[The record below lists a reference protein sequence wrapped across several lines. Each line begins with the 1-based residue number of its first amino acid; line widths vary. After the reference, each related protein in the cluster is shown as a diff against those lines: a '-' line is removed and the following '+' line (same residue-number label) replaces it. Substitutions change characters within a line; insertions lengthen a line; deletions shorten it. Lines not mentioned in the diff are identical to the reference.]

1 MDNEKAGGLGRY
13 ISKTEAWALSIGCAV
28 GWGAFVMPGT
38 TFLPLAGP
46 VGTALGMLVGAA
58 VMLII
63 GVNYHFLMNKY
74 PDAGGTLTYSIRAFG
89 YDHGLLSAWFLILVY
104 IAIMWANATAIV
116 LIARN
121 LFGQDFQWGFQYKVA
136 GYDIFMG
143 EVILTLFVIVIFGLI
158 CMHSKRLA
166 IVIQTIMAM
175 IMVGGVLCCAFM
187 VLAKGGGAELLN
199 PPFSPQEMGI
209 PTQVLEIAMLS
220 PWAFVGF
227 ESISNS
233 TQGFKFSPK
242 KSLPVMAWALVGGA
256 ACYILLAFIA
266 SCARPEGVKNW
277 VDYLDRL
284 DSMSG
289 YASIPTFYSV
299 HTAMGETGIAIL
311 GITVTAG
318 IVTGLVGNYIA
329 ASRLMY
335 AMCED
340 GILPEWFGRL
350 NKDGNPSNAVCFL
363 MLLSLFVPFVGR
375 AAIGWIVDVT
385 TIGAL
390 IAYAYTSAAAFKLSK
405 EDGKTGVRITGMT
418 GLVLSLLSFYYFMVP
433 NAWLNNALSTESY
446 LILIIWSII
455 GLFFFRLVYSRDTQ
469 NRFGKS
475 SAVWLVLLFIIFFT
489 SMLWLREA
497 AQDSAK
503 RVLKDLNYYNTEEL
517 SEHNV
522 VLNDKESLEAQQYL
536 EEKMDEVSGDMVR
549 NSWMQL
555 GVIFAA
561 LVIMLNI
568 YRAMMQRENRI
579 EMQKIKAEESSRAKS
594 SFLSNMSHD
603 IRTPMNAIIGYT
615 TLAKK
620 EKNVP
625 PEIDAYL
632 TKIEASGRHLLTLIN
647 DVLDLSR
654 IENGKMELEPES
666 MNIVTAFDE
675 MKELFAAQMGAKSIN
690 YKVDCAGVVHKM
702 VICDNSRLERVLLN
716 LISNAC
722 KYTPDGGR
730 VSVTLKEE
738 EISEKESLYV
748 ISVKDTGIG
757 MSPEFAATVF
767 EEYSRDKSAASIQ
780 GTGLG
785 MAITK
790 SIIDLMGGTI
800 EVKSEEGKGSEFII
814 SLKLELSEEPEL
826 VPEKAGDEAV
836 QSDFSG
842 MRLLLV
848 DDNAVNREIA
858 AMILKEYGFEL
869 DTAENGKIAL
879 DMVSATA
886 PGYYRAILMDVQMP
900 VMGGYEATRAIRAL
914 DNAERAS
921 VPVIAMTANAF
932 TEDINEAKE
941 AGMNAHVAKPID
953 VAQLIQTLKEVLK

>member
-1 MDNEKAGGLGRY
+1 METENTGGLRRY
-13 ISKTEAWALSIGCAV
+13 ISRTEAWALSIGCAV

-46 VGTALGMLVGAA
+46 VGTALGMLIGAA
-58 VMLII
+58 VMFII
-63 GVNYHFLMNKY
+63 GINYHFLMNKY
-74 PDAGGTLTYSIRAFG
+74 PDAGGTLTYAIRAFG

-121 LFGQDFQWGFQYKVA
+121 LFGDDLQWGFQYKVA

-143 EVILTLFVIVIFGLI
+143 EALLTLFIIVFFGLI
-158 CMHSKRLA
+158 CIQSKRLA
-166 IVIQTIMAM
+166 IVIQTVMAV
-175 IMVGGVLCCAFM
+175 ILVGGVLYCAAM
-187 VLAKGGGAELLN
+187 VLGRGGRPDFLA
-199 PPFSPQEMGI
+199 PAFSPQPQAV
-209 PTQVLEIAMLS
+209 PTQILEIAMLA

-242 KSLPVMAWALVGGA
+242 KSLLIMAEALIAGA
-256 ACYILLAFIA
+256 ACYILLALIA
-266 SCARPEGVKNW
+266 ASARPEGIENW
-277 VDYLDRL
+277 ADYVTKLD
-284 DSMSG
+284 DMGG
-289 YASIPTFYSV
+289 YASIPTFFAVHSV
-299 HTAMGETGIAIL
+299 LGRTGIIIL

-335 AMCED
+335 AMSED

-363 MLLSLFVPFVGR
+363 MLISTFVPFIGR
-375 AAIGWIVDVT
+375 AAIGWIVDVN

-405 EDGKTGVRITGMT
+405 ESGRTLVRITGMI

-455 GLFFFRLVYSRDTQ
+455 GLFFFRVVYSRDTQ

-475 SAVWLVLLFIIFFT
+475 SAIWLVLLFIIFFT

-522 VLNDKESLEAQQYL
+522 VLNEKEALEAQKFL
-536 EEKMDEVSGDMVR
+536 EEKMEEVSGDMVR

-555 GVIFAA
+555 MVIFVA
-561 LVIMLNI
+561 LIIMLNI
-568 YRAMMQRENRI
+568 YRAMMQRESQI
-579 EMQKIKAEESSRAKS
+579 EMQKIQAEETSRAKS
-594 SFLSNMSHD
+594 TFLSNMSHD

-625 PEIDAYL
+625 PEIAEYL

-666 MNIVTAFDE
+666 MNIVAAFED
-675 MKELFAAQMGAKSIN
+675 MKDLFAAQMMAKSIKF
-690 YKVDCAGVVHKM
+690 KVECIGVVHKM
-702 VICDNSRLERVLLN
+702 VICDRKRLDRVLLN
-716 LISNAC
+716 LISNSC
-722 KYTPDGGR
+722 KYTPEGGR
-730 VSVTLKEE
+730 VTVTLKEGEGSE
-738 EISEKESLYV
+738 EEAFYS
-748 ISVKDTGIG
+748 ISVKDNGIG

-767 EEYSRDKSAASIQ
+767 EEYSRDKAAASIQ

-790 SIIDLMGGTI
+790 SIVDLMGGTI

-814 SLKLELSEEPEL
+814 GIKLEFSTEP
-826 VPEKAGDEAV
+826 VPLETQAGDEV
-836 QSDFSG
+836 SQPDFSG
-842 MRLLLV
+842 RRVLLV

-869 DTAENGKIAL
+869 DMAENGKLAL
-879 DMVSATA
+879 DMVAASV
-886 PGYYRAILMDVQMP
+886 PGYYGAVLMDVQMP

-914 DNAERAS
+914 NNEELAS

-932 TEDINEAKE
+932 TDDIKEAEE

-953 VAQLIQTLKEVLK
+953 VGQLIRTLKEILK